1 MKKIVIIIGS
11 FCYNRGSEAL
21 VRGTIEIVKKSIPD
35 SKIVLCS
42 GEENFGSH
50 LNIKNVDTYVRRQS
64 YYGAL
69 SFNRVMSNF
78 FGKVL
83 RNKELS
89 DKIKYKYLIKECH
102 DADLV
107 IVCGG
112 DNYDKSYNMYN
123 LMHSVNSAIRK
134 TTKGKM
140 LLYDCSLAEGEI
152 TDDTKKDFALFDAIT
167 AREEDTFNVFKKA
180 FTDIPVYYYPDPAFV
195 MDCKETKLPE
205 IFDKGDVIGVNL
217 STMAVETQYGS
228 DKNTVVKAYRNM
240 IDAILSDTDKNVL
253 FIPHVMRNLDLRVL
267 KELYSYYSENE
278 RVALLSDETLNA
290 PELKYIISHCCMY
303 VGARTHSTIA
313 AYSTCVPTLV
323 LGYSVKSIGI
333 AKDLFGDFSG
343 YVVPVNTISKDND
356 GVLKSAFE
364 NMYKQRETIKKR
376 LNEKMIEYKDKAN
389 AAGELFKSLSG
400 GNDK

>member
-1 MKKIVIIIGS
+1 
-11 FCYNRGSEAL
+11 
-21 VRGTIEIVKKSIPD
+21 
-35 SKIVLCS
+35 
-42 GEENFGSH
+42 
-50 LNIKNVDTYVRRQS
+50 
-64 YYGAL
+64 
-69 SFNRVMSNF
+69 
-78 FGKVL
+78 
-83 RNKELS
+83 
-89 DKIKYKYLIKECH
+89 
-102 DADLV
+102 
-107 IVCGG
+107 
-112 DNYDKSYNMYN
+112 
-123 LMHSVNSAIRK
+123 
-134 TTKGKM
+134 
-140 LLYDCSLAEGEI
+140 
-152 TDDTKKDFALFDAIT
+152 
-167 AREEDTFNVFKKA
+167 
-180 FTDIPVYYYPDPAFV
+180 
-195 MDCKETKLPE
+195 
-205 IFDKGDVIGVNL
+205 
-217 STMAVETQYGS
+217 
-228 DKNTVVKAYRNM
+228 M

-267 KELYSYYSENE
+267 KELYSYYSGNE

-364 NMYKQRETIKKR
+364 NMYKQRETIKKH
-376 LNEKMIEYKDKAN
+376 LNKKMIEYKDKAN

>member
-1 MKKIVIIIGS
+1 MKKIVIVIGS

-69 SFNRVMSNF
+69 SFDRVMSNF

-89 DKIKYKYLIKECH
+89 DKIKYKYLLKECH

-107 IVCGG
+107 IICGG

-167 AREEDTFNVFKKA
+167 AREEDTFNVFKRA
-180 FTDIPVYYYPDPAFV
+180 FADIPVYYYPDPAFV
-195 MDCKETKLPE
+195 MDCKETELPE
-205 IFDKGDVIGVNL
+205 IFDKGEVIGVNL

-313 AYSTCVPTLV
+313 AYSSCVPTLV

-364 NMYKQRETIKKR
+364 NMYKQRETIKKH